1 MKKLTFII
9 SFMLVI
15 VVALTSC
22 SKQNSTQD
30 TNNSLSESP
39 TMLEEGVWPENE
51 YTEGLSVPPGTVSWA
66 VLDTTKGY
74 CGINLTDLTDDEY
87 NAYMELMKEDG
98 FSIVEDV
105 SEEIEGQNYVSIG
118 TILSNKNRTLSISY
132 IPNNLGIYISFVT
145 EPAA

>member
-39 TMLEEGVWPENE
+39 TMLEEGEWPENE

-74 CGINLTDLTDDEY
+74 CAINLIDLTDDEY
-87 NAYMELMKEDG
+87 NAITKT
-98 FSIVEDV
+98 
-105 SEEIEGQNYVSIG
+105 QYVYRFKYLKFLNDWLQG
-118 TILSNKNRTLSISY
+118 GK
-132 IPNNLGIYISFVT
+132 
-145 EPAA
+145 